1 MDLLENEEDLLR
13 LAASS
18 LSLRL
23 RGRRKRFSVGAEY
36 LACQLRASPEQLC
49 AAAVIEDPGEQNVSP
64 CRWVNRWSVAEK
76 FFIPTKDYSVTD
88 SGKHAGQFDTQ
99 FWNSPSP
106 LYSYSG
112 RKGLWD

>member
-64 CRWVNRWSVAEK
+64 CRKGGVTTGFVFNEATIPSIKAREGGPRPLCPVNTTVC
-76 FFIPTKDYSVTD
+76 
-88 SGKHAGQFDTQ
+88 G
-99 FWNSPSP
+99 
-106 LYSYSG
+106 
-112 RKGLWD
+112 GLE